1 MYNICCTKVV
11 YVVSFILYKVGN
23 SKFIVQQYT
32 NYVLSEVTPRAI
44 VGIELNNELA
54 ITQISI
60 YIRLSEWCCSV
71 TMVWVQITSREEQ
84 KFDSAKI

>member
-23 SKFIVQQYT
+23 SKFIVPQYT

-60 YIRLSEWCCSV
+60 YKCIYIYIYIINNIQLR
-71 TMVWVQITSREEQ
+71 
-84 KFDSAKI
+84 